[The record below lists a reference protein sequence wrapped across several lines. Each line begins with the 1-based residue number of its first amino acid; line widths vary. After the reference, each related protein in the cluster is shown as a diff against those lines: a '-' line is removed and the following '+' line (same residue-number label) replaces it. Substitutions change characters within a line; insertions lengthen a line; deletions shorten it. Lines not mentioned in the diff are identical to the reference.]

1 MKGCM
6 TEREELWKITYRSTR
21 FGPLGSQLQLN
32 CKFSD
37 ELSEEVL
44 VGVLGELI
52 ENKPV
57 SNLTFGEDVLQTFSN
72 ILVIFVSDLY
82 RII

>member
-44 VGVLGELI
+44 VGVLGDLI
-52 ENKPV
+52 ENEPV
-57 SNLTFGEDVLQTFSN
+57 SNLTFGEDVFKTFSH
-72 ILVIFVSDLY
+72 ILVILVSNLD
-82 RII
+82 

>member
-21 FGPLGSQLQLN
+21 LGPLGSQLQLYRQL
-32 CKFSD
+32 SD

-57 SNLTFGEDVLQTFSN
+57 SDLTFGKDVLQTFSN